1 MVLGFHQGGAGWAR
15 GSGENDHRPVYPAGG
30 LRSKA
35 RPVNWTG
42 TVSPSQSHCSWGRG
56 GGGTGRSRGLEGP
69 CGSWRVLE
77 EVAERLPGG
86 PSSPADPA
94 PLGSPAIHSCTVGN
108 GGCQHHCIQL
118 TVSQHRCQCRPEFQ
132 LQEDGKRCVRECHSP
147 WAGGGRAG
155 QGPPRGPRCRHM
167 HRPTQGPRNVSPG
180 HRFTAGAEHPSLLAV
195 EAGWGH
201 SGGGGAVGHRP
212 APAGSAMGSSAAHRK
227 LGGGMGRKRKGLLR
241 GPPF

>member
-1 MVLGFHQGGAGWAR
+1 M
-15 GSGENDHRPVYPAGG
+15 
-30 LRSKA
+30 
-35 RPVNWTG
+35 
-42 TVSPSQSHCSWGRG
+42 
-56 GGGTGRSRGLEGP
+56 EGP

-147 WAGGGRAG
+147 WAGGGGLGRDPQEAPVVDTCTG
-155 QGPPRGPRCRHM
+155 LPRD
-167 HRPTQGPRNVSPG
+167 
-180 HRFTAGAEHPSLLAV
+180 LAT
-195 EAGWGH
+195 
-201 SGGGGAVGHRP
+201 
-212 APAGSAMGSSAAHRK
+212 
-227 LGGGMGRKRKGLLR
+227 
-241 GPPF
+241 